1 MWGKI
6 RSWWFMFNNYR
17 FMMKGAK
24 FFEQNPI
31 VQTRFEENEDWLED
45 LEEELDKLVEKQRLI
60 RQKLAEIEALLVKK
74 SPF

>member
-1 MWGKI
+1 
-6 RSWWFMFNNYR
+6 MFNNYR

>member
-1 MWGKI
+1 MLGKI
-6 RSWWFMFNNYR
+6 RSWWFMFSNYR

-45 LEEELDKLVEKQRLI
+45 LEQELDKLVEKQRLI
-60 RQKLAEIEALLVKK
+60 RQKLAEIEDLLHDRIQ
-74 SPF
+74 